1 MTDPYDQPERADS
14 VSQHPQPRSVPV
26 LAWIAAIL
34 LTAVAFSLNHLP
46 TPAEVGPPT
55 DPAQADTLPLRIA
68 SNQVMAIDALS
79 SDTGPFAG
87 SGGSALIGD
96 PALITAQIEEQ
107 AASPLEHLRAA
118 MLSAAI
124 APETAAEMLSRVT
137 ESIDANLATLDGRA
151 AEIDPVTDELEAELD
166 AIDDEIAYL
175 FALRA
180 EAEQLAALLENG
192 YTALTDDQ
200 RTALT
205 TRHKRYAEIA
215 LLHDNPDREALA
227 APLHAN
233 GIRLIAAIG
242 GAFVLLAIAG
252 IVGIG
257 LFIAMIVL
265 SASSK
270 MKWRLAD
277 SVGTTPQHT
286 NAFLEVFPV
295 FMFCFLG
302 VGVLGG
308 ILVSTVNLGL
318 PDTVFQALIIW
329 PLLLCALWPVLRGVP
344 FADLRAALGWH
355 ANGAG
360 PLGIIKELALGI
372 VGYCAGL
379 PIVAAGLGITLLFLL
394 VQSLIFTDA
403 APPSHPGVE
412 SMLDGTL
419 ISTIALYSLACL
431 WAPIVEETIFRG
443 SLFAHLRRGWHP
455 ILAAL
460 TVGFFFAIIHPQGL
474 AATPA
479 LMSLGVVFCLI
490 REWRGSLI
498 APILAHALNNFVLIS
513 ILLLATA

>member
-1 MTDPYDQPERADS
+1 
-14 VSQHPQPRSVPV
+14 V
-26 LAWIAAIL
+26 
-34 LTAVAFSLNHLP
+34 
-46 TPAEVGPPT
+46 
-55 DPAQADTLPLRIA
+55 
-68 SNQVMAIDALS
+68 
-79 SDTGPFAG
+79 
-87 SGGSALIGD
+87 GD
-96 PALITAQIEEQ
+96 PTQITEQIEDQ
-107 AASPLEHLRAA
+107 AASPLEHLRGA

-124 APETAAEMLSRVT
+124 APDEAAEMLTRVT
-137 ESIDANLATLDGRA
+137 ESIDTNLAALDDRA
-151 AEIDPVTDELEAELD
+151 TEIDPTTEPLEAELES
-166 AIDDEIAYL
+166 IDEEIAYL

-180 EAEQLAALLENG
+180 EAEQIADLLENG
-192 YTALTDDQ
+192 HDALTHDQ

-215 LLHDNPDREALA
+215 LLHDNPDRETLA

-242 GAFVLLAIAG
+242 GAFALLALAGLSG
-252 IVGIG
+252 IV
-257 LFIAMIVL
+257 LFIIAIVRT
-265 SASSK
+265 SSGN
-270 MKWRLAD
+270 MKWRFAD
-277 SVGTTPQHT
+277 SVGIAPHHT

-295 FMFCFLG
+295 FMLCFLA

-308 ILVSTVNLGL
+308 ILAASVNLGI
-318 PDTVFQALIIW
+318 PDPVFQALIIW
-329 PLLLCALWPVLRGVP
+329 PLLLCALWPVARGVP
-344 FADLRAALGWH
+344 IADLRAALGWH

-360 PLGIIKELALGI
+360 PLGVLKELAMGV

-379 PIVAAGLGITLLFLL
+379 PIVAVGLGTTLLFLAI
-394 VQSLIFTDA
+394 QALIFTDA

-419 ISTIALYSLACL
+419 ISSLALYSLACL

-455 ILAAL
+455 VLAAL
-460 TVGFFFAIIHPQGL
+460 TVAFFFAIIHPQGL

-479 LMSLGVVFCLI
+479 LMSLGIVFCLI